1 MHNNTILLTGATGFL
16 GSHLLKKLID
26 LKCDII
32 ILKRT
37 FSNLFRIEKYMDDIK
52 FYDLDN
58 CSLEKVFSE
67 NSINVIL
74 HTATQYGRKEESI
87 IDIVESNLMLP
98 LKLIGLA
105 KNYGVQ
111 TFINTD
117 TLLDK
122 RVSSYALSKKQFR
135 NWLQFYSKDMVCIN
149 VSLEHFFGP
158 QDDPTKFVTFIIKSL
173 IKQVES
179 LDLTMGEQERD
190 FIYIDDVVN
199 AFVKIIQNDF
209 DKNGFYEY
217 EIGSGVNI
225 KIKDFIL
232 LVAKILDNNQTKLNF
247 GAIPYR
253 ENEVMKSYVNLSK
266 ISELGWSVH
275 TSLEDG
281 LKKTILEEKR
291 LVI

>member
-16 GSHLLKKLID
+16 GSHILKNLVD
-26 LKCDII
+26 LKYDII

-158 QDDPTKFVTFIIKSL
+158 HDDPTKFVTFIIKSL
-173 IKQVES
+173 INQVES

-253 ENEVMKSYVNLSK
+253 ENEVMKSHVDLSK

-275 TSLEDG
+275 TSFEDG
-281 LKKTILEEKR
+281 LKKTILEEKG